1 MTDPKVWG
9 LLGLASRAGCVVSG
23 ESTCEIALKKGEA
36 ALVLID
42 EDASAGTQKAM
53 GDACRYRG
61 VPLYLL
67 ESGRLSESIGKSGR
81 KIAAVKPGSL
91 AQQLQ
96 RLLRPDSNI

>member
-1 MTDPKVWG
+1 M
-9 LLGLASRAGCVVSG
+9 GLASRAGQVVSG

-42 EDASAGTQKAM
+42 EEASAGTKKSL

-61 VPLYLL
+61 VPLFEL
-67 ESGRLSESIGKSGR
+67 ERGRLSESIGKPGR

>member
-1 MTDPKVWG
+1 M
-9 LLGLASRAGCVVSG
+9 GLASRAGQVVSG
-23 ESTCEIALKKGEA
+23 ESTCEIVLKKGEA

-42 EDASAGTQKAM
+42 EEASAGTKKAL

-61 VPLYLL
+61 VPLH
-67 ESGRLSESIGKSGR
+67 ETERGRLSESIGKPGR

>member
-1 MTDPKVWG
+1 M
-9 LLGLASRAGCVVSG
+9 GLASRAGQVVSG

-42 EDASAGTQKAM
+42 EEASAGTKKAL

-61 VPLYLL
+61 VPLH
-67 ESGRLSESIGKSGR
+67 ETERGRLSESIGKPGR